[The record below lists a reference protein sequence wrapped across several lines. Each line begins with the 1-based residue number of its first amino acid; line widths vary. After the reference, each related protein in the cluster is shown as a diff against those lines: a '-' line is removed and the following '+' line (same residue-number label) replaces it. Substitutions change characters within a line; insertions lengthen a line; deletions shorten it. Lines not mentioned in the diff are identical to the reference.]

1 MVKAKLTYYRKIFS
15 DLDKEELSSLYLLCG
30 PEYYI
35 MEEMAG
41 KIASSIVPDDLKS
54 FNMTLA
60 YGAEV
65 DIDEFVRTAR
75 SFPFLSDKRVLLI
88 KEMERLKG
96 SWKSLVSYCED
107 PSPSSVVIMLF
118 NPFDDSGRKARQPRD
133 YKKLEAAV
141 RSRGQV
147 LTFDKLAE
155 RELLRWVIQTAKRMD
170 IEITSDT
177 AEALVRSVGDNLFEV
192 KNELEKLS
200 LYFDGGALERDDLA
214 RVIGSYRMDAMFD
227 LINGIGPGLNKGI
240 LSSLAR
246 IINTGAERPS
256 VVIYHTIRH
265 FLALLKIKAGAGGGG
280 YRYARLKEKAGRFE
294 LKEILLWLENL
305 RIADITLKSVSFPDE
320 TVVMA
325 AFIHSM
331 AGELLESPLASD
343 SAA

>member
-1 MVKAKLTYYRKIFS
+1 MVKANLTYYRKIFS
-15 DLDKEELSSLYLLCG
+15 DLDNRELSNLYLLHG

-41 KIASSIVPDDLKS
+41 KISSSIVPDDLKS

-65 DIDEFVRTAR
+65 DMDEFIRAAR
-75 SFPFLSDKRVLLI
+75 SFPFLSDKRVLLL
-88 KEMERLKG
+88 KEMEKLRG

-107 PSPSSVVIMLF
+107 PNPSSVVIMLF
-118 NPFDDSGRKARQPRD
+118 NTLDESGRRGRQPRD
-133 YKKLEAAV
+133 YKKIEAAV
-141 RSRGQV
+141 KARGQV
-147 LTFDKLAE
+147 LTFGKLP
-155 RELLRWVIQTAKRMD
+155 
-170 IEITSDT
+170 DT
-177 AEALVRSVGDNLFEV
+177 AEVLLRSVGENLFEI

-200 LYFDGGALERDDLA
+200 LYFDGGRIERDDLA
-214 RVIGSYRMDAMFD
+214 RVIGSYRMDSVFD
-227 LINGIGPGLNKGI
+227 LINRIQPGMNSGI
-240 LSSLAR
+240 LTALAR

-265 FLALLKIKAGAGGGG
+265 FLALLKIKAGAGEGG
-280 YRYARLKEKAGRFE
+280 YRYKRLKEKVDRFE

-305 RIADITLKSVSFPDE
+305 RVADITLKSISFPEE
-320 TVVMA
+320 TVVMG

-331 AGELLESPLASD
+331 AGELLDSSPGSI

>member
-15 DLDKEELSSLYLLCG
+15 DLDKRELSNLYLLHG

-65 DIDEFVRTAR
+65 DMDQFVRTAR
-75 SFPFLSDKRVLLI
+75 SFPFLSDKRVLLL

-107 PSPSSVVIMLF
+107 PAPSSVVIMLF
-118 NPFDDSGRKARQPRD
+118 NPFDDSGRRSKQPRD
-133 YKKLEAAV
+133 YKRLEAAV
-141 RSRGQV
+141 KARGQV

-155 RELLRWVIQTAKRMD
+155 GELIRWIIQKAKRMSID
-170 IEITSDT
+170 MTPDT
-177 AEALVRSVGDNLFEV
+177 AEILVRSVGENLFEI

-200 LYFDGGALERDDLA
+200 LYFDGGTLERDDLA
-214 RVIGSYRMDAMFD
+214 SVIGRYRLDAMFD
-227 LINGIGPGLNKGI
+227 LINGIQPGMNRGI
-240 LSSLAR
+240 LSALTR

-280 YRYARLKEKAGRFE
+280 YRYTRLKEKADRFE
-294 LKEILLWLENL
+294 LREILLWLENL
-305 RIADITLKSVSFPDE
+305 RVADITLKSVSFPEE

-331 AGELLESPLASD
+331 AGELLESPSASI
-343 SAA
+343 SA